1 MSSKKTIMCEMINN
15 QLKNVRPDKKLSYN
29 DIKRIVKNIDSTI
42 FGEECCM
49 WNGYIA
55 NLQDNKSA
63 YINFYFRE
71 KKLALHRL
79 LYYNYVGPIDHN
91 EHIAFSCNNR
101 GKCCTLRHLIKN
113 ERDYTENEDEDEVE
127 VQEEKEDENLNEE
140 IYDEKNEHNLNNK
153 KIINIDKFTIS
164 FD

>member
-15 QLKNVRPDKKLSYN
+15 QLKNIRQDKKLSYN
-29 DIKRIVKNIDSTI
+29 DIKRIVKNIDSSI
-42 FGEECCM
+42 FGDDCCM

-101 GKCCTLRHLIKN
+101 GKCCTLKHLIKN
-113 ERDYTENEDEDEVE
+113 EREYDDKS
-127 VQEEKEDENLNEE
+127 EEKDNETTDEETAEE
-140 IYDEKNEHNLNNK
+140 TAEETDNK
-153 KIINIDKFTIS
+153 KIINIEKFTVS